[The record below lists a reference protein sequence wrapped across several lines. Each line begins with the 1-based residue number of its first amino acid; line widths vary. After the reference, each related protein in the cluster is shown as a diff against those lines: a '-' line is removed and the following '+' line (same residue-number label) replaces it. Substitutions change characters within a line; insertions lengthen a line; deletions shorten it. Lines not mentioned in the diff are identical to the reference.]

1 MENRSNC
8 KLYYIGPAEETVGG
22 SVVKIFRKIKVI
34 GKLYYV
40 RPADENM
47 GGSVV
52 DIFLKT
58 DVIGNLYYVRPAD
71 ATRMVRWLAYSGK
84 QK

>member
-1 MENRSNC
+1 MRSADEN
-8 KLYYIGPAEETVGG
+8 VGG
-22 SVVKIFRKIKVI
+22 SVVDIFWKLEVI

-52 DIFLKT
+52 DIFLNT